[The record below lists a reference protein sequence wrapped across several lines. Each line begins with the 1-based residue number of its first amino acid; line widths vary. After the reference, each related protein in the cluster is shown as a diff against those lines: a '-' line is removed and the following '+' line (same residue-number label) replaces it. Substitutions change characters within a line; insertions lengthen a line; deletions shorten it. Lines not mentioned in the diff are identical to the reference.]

1 MEPEVVEYKLSCLGG
16 FNFEVNDVAVQNFGS
31 DKARALLVYL
41 AIEAPRSFRRS
52 HLAGLLWT
60 EFSEDQALHSLRQA
74 LFNLRKAIPQ
84 AGKYLPFLI
93 TAQDTISINPQVKL
107 WVDVNAFQ
115 TAFNEAVKHFDEDQF
130 PERLNI
136 TELFHALELFKGPF
150 LDRFVLDESL
160 LFDEWSLTLREQT
173 NQQAVELLYLV
184 QAYYERRADYANASK
199 ASDRIID
206 LTPWDEAAY
215 VKSMY
220 LYAVRE
226 QWSVAKKRYLQLRSY
241 LKNSF
246 AIEPAQEIT
255 GLYHDINRLSAGH
268 GELEP
273 KSKPVPLRLPSVIS
287 SFVGRKKEM
296 AELAGMLADSKI
308 RLITLIGM
316 GGIGK
321 TRLAIALGHT
331 LHGLYLQGIYFVAL
345 AEVNTF
351 DGLIYKIAEALDFTF
366 SRNKPQQQQL
376 IDYLR
381 EKRCLLILDS
391 FENLLADNTNV
402 NYLAQLLDYAP
413 GLKLI
418 ITSRERLNLKEEY
431 SFLLSGLQSATEKSS
446 QAVVPV
452 RIEAIDLFVERAK
465 QVDNQF
471 TLTADT
477 LPTVN
482 RICQLLEGHPLG
494 IELVASSCVAQAMSD
509 LAADLENNLLGTDS
523 PFLNPNFEARNLS
536 AVMERSWNCLS
547 TTQQD
552 VLSRLA
558 GFSGGF
564 SEQAA
569 LDLADAPCEVLAA
582 LVNKNLLQSA
592 DFKRFKMHE
601 IIRQFA
607 QQKAWTSGILANFA
621 ILHSNYYLKLL
632 EGMAYQNPYFYS
644 EDALDQIDVDYENFK
659 KAWNFAV
666 ESGQH
671 QQLGPSIEPLYY
683 FFNVRS
689 RFQEG
694 IEIFQFALCKA
705 DCSSEENFLSA
716 KLMIRIG
723 TLAHRVRQESLALD
737 MFSKAMAALDGSD
750 NHREIGLAYLGLGYY
765 HLRIKEFKEAL
776 GFAQKGL
783 ELFEAAGDISSQADA
798 LDLMGLILNR
808 TADFKSARKI
818 INKSVALRRKIDDRR
833 GLISSLNMLGD
844 LDCNDGDFIS
854 AERNFL
860 ESLALSDAYKDRYN
874 QAILLNNL
882 ASIYRPQKAYER
894 EAEVLIQ
901 SLAICREIGDK
912 DGEAIALNNLGELAV
927 VRGEFNQAITYC
939 QQALEIALDLGEE
952 WTIIVVYD
960 ILGEAYL
967 GVQNSKVALD
977 SFRKAI
983 HLAYK
988 IESWDLLT
996 RVMVNASA
1004 AYIIQG
1010 NFLAARDI
1018 LTAVLSNSGLLYE
1031 YQEKAQNLAAVVG
1044 LSQLEAVDDTL
1055 LRDVVEQYFGI
1066 DENPELPDQS

>member
-1 MEPEVVEYKLSCLGG
+1 MESEVVEYKLSCLGG
-16 FNFEVNDVAVQNFGS
+16 FYFEVNNVIIHNFGS

-60 EFSEDQALHSLRQA
+60 EFSEEQALHSLRQT

-84 AGKYLPFLI
+84 PENHLPFLI
-93 TAQDTISINPQVKL
+93 TSQDNITINPQAKL
-107 WVDVNAFQ
+107 WVDVNSFQ
-115 TAFNEAVKHFDEDQF
+115 AALKDAVKHFDEDQF
-130 PERLNI
+130 PDRLNI
-136 TELFHALELFKGPF
+136 AKLFHALELFRGPF

-160 LFDEWSLTLREQT
+160 LFDEWSLTLREQI
-173 NQQAVELLYLV
+173 NQQAIELLHLV
-184 QAYYERRADYANASK
+184 RAYYERRADYVNASK
-199 ASDRIID
+199 ASDRIIE
-206 LTPWDEAAY
+206 LTPWDEAGYA
-215 VKSMY
+215 KSMY
-220 LYAVRE
+220 LYALRE

-255 GLYHDINRLSAGH
+255 DLYQVINRLSVGH
-268 GELEP
+268 GGLEP
-273 KSKPVPLRLPSVIS
+273 TSKPVPLRLPSVIS
-287 SFVGRKKEM
+287 SFVGRKKEL
-296 AELAGMLADSKI
+296 AELAGMLANPKM
-308 RLITLIGM
+308 RLISLIGM

-331 LHGLYLQGIYFVAL
+331 LYGLYLHGIFFVGL

-351 DGLIYKIAEALDFTF
+351 DGLIYKIAEALEFTF

-376 IDYLR
+376 FDYLR

-391 FENLLADNTNV
+391 FENLLVDNTNV
-402 NYLAQLLDYAP
+402 NFLAQLLDNAP

-418 ITSRERLNLKEEY
+418 VTSRERLNLKEEY
-431 SFLLSGLQSATEKSS
+431 SFLLSGLQSATEKRS
-446 QAVVPV
+446 QAVMPE
-452 RIEAIDLFVERAK
+452 RIEAVDLFVERAK
-465 QVDNQF
+465 QVDSQF
-471 TLTADT
+471 TLSADS
-477 LPTVN
+477 LPIVN
-482 RICQLLEGHPLG
+482 RICKLLEGHPLG
-494 IELVASSCVAQAMSD
+494 IELVASACVAQAMSD

-523 PFLNPNFEARNLS
+523 PFINPNFEARNLS
-536 AVMERSWNCLS
+536 AVMEKSWNCLS
-547 TTQQD
+547 STQQD

-569 LDLADAPCEVLAA
+569 LELADAPREVLAA
-582 LVNKNLLQSA
+582 LVNKNLLRSA

-607 QQKAWTSGILANFA
+607 LQKASTSGILLNFA

-632 EGMAYQNPYFYS
+632 EGMANQNPYFYP
-644 EDALDQIDVDYENFK
+644 EDALDQIDLDYENFK

-666 ESGQH
+666 ESGQFH
-671 QQLGPSIEPLYY
+671 QFGNSIETLYY

-694 IEIFQFALCKA
+694 IELFLYALRKT
-705 DCSSEENFLSA
+705 DGGFEENFLSA
-716 KLMIRIG
+716 RLMIRIG
-723 TLAHRVRQESLALD
+723 MLAHRVRQDSLAVD
-737 MFSKAMAALDGSD
+737 MFSRASAALEDSD
-750 NHREIGLAYLGLGYY
+750 NHRERGLAYLGLGYY
-765 HLRIKEFKEAL
+765 HLRIKEYKEAL

-783 ELFEAAGDISSQADA
+783 ELFETVGDISSQADA

-818 INKSVALRRKIDDRR
+818 INRSVVLSRTIDDRR

-844 LDCNDGDFIS
+844 LDCNDGDFVS
-854 AERNFL
+854 AEHNFL

-894 EAEVLIQ
+894 EEEVLIQ

-912 DGEAIALNNLGELAV
+912 DGEAIALTNLGELAV
-927 VRGEFNQAITYC
+927 VRGEFNPAITYC

-960 ILGEAYL
+960 IMGEAYL
-967 GVQNSKVALD
+967 GLQNSKVALD
-977 SFRKAI
+977 SFRNAI

-1004 AYIIQG
+1004 AFIMQG
-1010 NFLAARDI
+1010 NFEAARDI

-1031 YQEKAQNLAAVVG
+1031 FQEKAQRLGTIVG
-1044 LSQLEAVDDTL
+1044 LSHLEAVDDTH
-1055 LRDVVEQYFGI
+1055 LREVVEQYFGI
-1066 DENPELPDQS
+1066 DESPKLSDQS